1 MSFPHSK
8 GRGGGLILIYK
19 SKLSGYVCVE
29 KYCCDTIFWLK
40 VSLITS
46 ADVYLC
52 FVYIPHE
59 NNIYYDRYNIY
70 VFDNLLM
77 NVAKYVEQGMVVLS
91 GDLYSC
97 VGECNDFIV
106 NDDLSD
112 TVFNNIANIVAYS
125 NDFALPNR
133 NSEDKSCNNF
143 GRKLLDLCKAS
154 GLRMC
159 NGRAGIRVV
168 GLLFLITLGRALL
181 ITS

>member
-1 MSFPHSK
+1 
-8 GRGGGLILIYK
+8 
-19 SKLSGYVCVE
+19 
-29 KYCCDTIFWLK
+29 
-40 VSLITS
+40 
-46 ADVYLC
+46 
-52 FVYIPHE
+52 
-59 NNIYYDRYNIY
+59 
-70 VFDNLLM
+70 
-77 NVAKYVEQGMVVLS
+77 MVVVS

-154 GLRMC
+154 GLRMF
-159 NGRAGIRVV
+159 NDRAGIRVV
-168 GLLFLITLGRALL
+168 GLLFFNHLGSSVIDYVLVHKDYFDFVSFFKSLRF
-181 ITS
+181 

>member
-1 MSFPHSK
+1 
-8 GRGGGLILIYK
+8 
-19 SKLSGYVCVE
+19 
-29 KYCCDTIFWLK
+29 
-40 VSLITS
+40 
-46 ADVYLC
+46 
-52 FVYIPHE
+52 
-59 NNIYYDRYNIY
+59 
-70 VFDNLLM
+70 M
-77 NVAKYVEQGMVVLS
+77 NVAKYVEQGMVVRT

-143 GRKLLDLCKAS
+143 GRKLPDLCKAS

-168 GLLFLITLGRALL
+168 GLLFFNHLGSSVIDYVIVHNDYDFVSFFSVLVVISHPIELCLRSL
-181 ITS
+181 